1 MTFGR
6 FFLVLLMLLAGF
18 VLAVRQELIDIP
30 PRWNPWAPLD
40 IREPPNLLTS
50 LKLRRLQQDR
60 PLRTGAGHGTAA
72 LHRCAGQHAGTWLPG
87 GEQCA
92 QGSDALN
99 GPFLATCPLAA
110 AYAMFEMHGLQPAA
124 QAVFGQPVV
133 RIDHSG
139 SFACRNIARSNRRSQ
154 HASANALDLAGF
166 HLQDGTR
173 ITVARDWQGE
183 GDKARFLRQV
193 RDAACKAFN
202 VTLGLG
208 IQRGPSRSLP
218 CGYGRFRHV
227 PLGVPARTSAGL
239 LWHNAPL

>member
-6 FFLVLLMLLAGF
+6 FFPCSADAAGR
-18 VLAVRQELIDIP
+18 LRAGGAAELIDIP

-60 PLRTGAGHGTAA
+60 SLCEQALATAPLRYTAVPDS
-72 LHRCAGQHAGTWLPG
+72 TPEPG
-87 GEQCA
+87 CPVENSVRV
-92 QGSDALN
+92 QGSDVRFN

-110 AYAMFEMHGLQPAA
+110 AYAIFEMHGLQPAA

-133 RIDHSG
+133 RIDHFG

-202 VTLGLG
+202 VTLG
-208 IQRGPSRSLP
+208 PE
-218 CGYGRFRHV
+218 YNAAHHDHFHV
-227 PLGVPARTSAGL
+227 DMGGFGMCR
-239 LWHNAPL
+239 

>member
-18 VLAVRQELIDIP
+18 VLTVRQELIDIP

-60 PLRTGAGHGTAA
+60 SLCEQALATAPLRYTAVPDS
-72 LHRCAGQHAGTWLPG
+72 TPEPG
-87 GEQCA
+87 CPVENSVRV
-92 QGSDALN
+92 QGSDVRFN

-133 RIDHSG
+133 RALHWFNRNTRSG
-139 SFACRNIARSNRRSQ
+139 SRRNIAAHYDLGNDLFERMLDRTMMY
-154 HASANALDLAGF
+154 SAAMFESVFARVRADLG
-166 HLQDGTR
+166 
-173 ITVARDWQGE
+173 
-183 GDKARFLRQV
+183 
-193 RDAACKAFN
+193 
-202 VTLGLG
+202 
-208 IQRGPSRSLP
+208 
-218 CGYGRFRHV
+218 
-227 PLGVPARTSAGL
+227 
-239 LWHNAPL
+239 